1 MRMQLNN
8 YVLLHTFNFWIMRGE
23 IDIFNIEDDIVEFG
37 IHDTSFRVYIE
48 QETYWIE
55 EAVSFNSFTDTI
67 QYEEHQETTTFV
79 RIDTLECEGILYY
92 SKEDICSE
100 LERILNEDK

>member
-1 MRMQLNN
+1 
-8 YVLLHTFNFWIMRGE
+8 MRGE

-37 IHDTSFRVYIE
+37 IHDAFFRVCIE
-48 QETYWIE
+48 QESYWID
-55 EAVSFNSFTDTI
+55 EAVSFNSFTDEI